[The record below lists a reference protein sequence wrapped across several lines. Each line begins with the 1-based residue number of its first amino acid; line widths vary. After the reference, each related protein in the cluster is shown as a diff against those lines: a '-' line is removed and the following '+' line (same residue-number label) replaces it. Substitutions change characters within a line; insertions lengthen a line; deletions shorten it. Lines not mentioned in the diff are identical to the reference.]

1 MDDDTTGSD
10 VILPILL
17 AYAGIIGVVVALME
31 VFGQ

>member
-17 AYAGIIGVVVALME
+17 AFGAIVGIVVMVME
-31 VFGQ
+31 VVK